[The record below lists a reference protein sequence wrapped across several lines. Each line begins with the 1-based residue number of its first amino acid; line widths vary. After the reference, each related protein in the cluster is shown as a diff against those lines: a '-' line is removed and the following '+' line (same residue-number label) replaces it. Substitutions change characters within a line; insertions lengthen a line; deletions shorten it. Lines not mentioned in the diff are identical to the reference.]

1 MGEFEGGDKAG
12 LLVQAAEVTGQVD
25 DGILFLE
32 RFIGHDVCILTFFV
46 EL

>member
-1 MGEFEGGDKAG
+1 MGEFEAVYKTG

-25 DGILFLE
+25 DGVLSLE
-32 RFIGHDVCILTFFV
+32 RFIGHDVCILTFFI